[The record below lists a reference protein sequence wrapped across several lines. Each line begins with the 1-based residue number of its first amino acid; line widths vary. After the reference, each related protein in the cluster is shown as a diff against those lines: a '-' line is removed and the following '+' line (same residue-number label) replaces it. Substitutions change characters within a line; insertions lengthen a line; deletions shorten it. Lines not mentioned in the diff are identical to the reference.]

1 MTTSYDGARQRP
13 RLARFT
19 PLPPSV
25 MLAIR
30 SLRNSTAQA
39 LLNFLAEKC
48 FGFGRGHADCSYAQL
63 SKVLGR
69 CTRAIARASKLLREL
84 GYVTV
89 DLMRDGS
96 YRWQVPILAGEV
108 KEDPRGALCLRT
120 DAQEDAHP
128 MTVLTWGSCQNSHGG
143 YDGNVMGDMTDRSW
157 GVEAVDNAV
166 DRCNDWAEA
175 AGESEEN
182 AGPKR
187 HLQETYTKRLQQ
199 ETALLAVTSSPEDT
213 NAGDD
218 EPVDHKGLLKELHR
232 VGVSDRVSRKLLR
245 EHEHEL
251 VAKVLRKAGELD
263 GIQNLAGYIVREVQD
278 GGYED
283 VSSFLPVE
291 TATETKMTVMV
302 SDAPIISPGVE
313 ATRLERELFEV
324 EKQRRAAERHSS
336 LKKLLERFG
345 QLDQSVRNALK
356 TYAATRH
363 VENVVPK
370 VAKKDELM
378 RDERYQKIAFRETVE
393 RFFELFDLGND
404 EDGALAVVCEG

>member
-1 MTTSYDGARQRP
+1 
-13 RLARFT
+13 
-19 PLPPSV
+19 

-48 FGFGRGHADCSYAQL
+48 FGFGRGHADCSYAHL

-120 DAQEDAHP
+120 DSQEDAHP
-128 MTVLTWGSCQNSHGG
+128 MTVLSWGSCQNSHGG

-157 GVEAVDNAV
+157 GVEAVNNAAGP
-166 DRCNDWAEA
+166 CPDWAES

-182 AGPKR
+182 GGPKR

-199 ETALLAVTSSPEDT
+199 DTASPVASSSLEGT
-213 NAGDD
+213 RGDD
-218 EPVDHKGLLKELHR
+218 EPVDHKGLLKELR
-232 VGVSDRVSRKLLR
+232 GVGMSDRVARKLLR

-251 VAKVLRKAGELD
+251 VAKVLRKAGELE
-263 GIQNLAGYIVREVQD
+263 GIQNPAGYIVREVQD
-278 GGYED
+278 GGYEELSGL
-283 VSSFLPVE
+283 VPVE
-291 TATETKMTVMV
+291 TVIEAKTTVMV
-302 SDAPIISPGVE
+302 SDAPMVSPGVE
-313 ATRLERELFEV
+313 ATRRERELLEA
-324 EKQRRAAERHSS
+324 EKQRRAAESQSS
-336 LKKLLERFG
+336 LQKLLGRFK
-345 QLDQSVRNALK
+345 QLDQSVRDALK
-356 TYAATRH
+356 TYAATKH
-363 VENVVPK
+363 VESVVPN

-393 RFFELFDLGND
+393 RFFELFDLGNG
-404 EDGALAVVCEG
+404 EDGALTLVCAG